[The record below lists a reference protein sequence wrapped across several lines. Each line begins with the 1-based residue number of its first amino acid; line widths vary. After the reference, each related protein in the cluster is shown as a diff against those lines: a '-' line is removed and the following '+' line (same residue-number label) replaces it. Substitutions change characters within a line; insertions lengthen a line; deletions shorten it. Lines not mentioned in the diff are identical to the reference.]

1 MDTTTT
7 EAPAGEVENRLADA
21 LGIEDDDAEDIE
33 EVATEEEAPEGD
45 DDERTDEDESEESDE
60 DESEEEAE
68 PDSVTVDGK
77 IIDLPPGTPA
87 EVVEQVQAAIAEKE
101 RALTADYTRKTQEAA
116 EMRKGAEAFQQEVQ
130 HQAQFNEQHLE
141 GLASL
146 QSMTAQLKQYA
157 DVDWALLEYQDP
169 EGFKEHKYQRASL
182 QASHEKLHAE
192 LSGRLNEHHAQA
204 QAKAAEVY
212 NYTVNTLREKIPNYG
227 VEVDKGLVKAAVD
240 MGKRYGI
247 EVSVE
252 KLRGMHDPLVWLGL
266 HEVARLQ
273 ELMTKGAQDKRIPPK
288 PTKHVTPG
296 VKTTKTTESERKAR
310 DNLRKTGKGAASLIE
325 KYL

>member
-1 MDTTTT
+1 M
-7 EAPAGEVENRLADA
+7 
-21 LGIEDDDAEDIE
+21 
-33 EVATEEEAPEGD
+33 
-45 DDERTDEDESEESDE
+45 
-60 DESEEEAE
+60 
-68 PDSVTVDGK
+68 
-77 IIDLPPGTPA
+77 
-87 EVVEQVQAAIAEKE
+87 
-101 RALTADYTRKTQEAA
+101 TADYTRKTQEAA
-116 EMRKGAEAFQQEVQ
+116 EMRKGAEAFQTEVQ
-130 HQAQFNEQHLE
+130 QQAQFNAQHLE

-192 LSGRLNEHHAQA
+192 LSGKLQEHHAQSK
-204 QAKAAEVY
+204 AKAAEVY

-227 VEVDKGLVKAAVD
+227 PEVDTSLVKAAVD

-252 KLRGMHDPLVWLGL
+252 KLRNMHDPLVWLGL

-310 DNLRKTGKGAASLIE
+310 EHLKKTGKGAASLIE
-325 KYL
+325 KYI